1 MIGSLFAAI
10 GPAVARRAQ
19 SAHSFGNNRT
29 PTPGSHGHLHKGVL
43 TASVS
48 PLLVGLTVGLLFGRA
63 GRSGSAA
70 AWPGARST
78 PSRRV
83 APRKGAGK

>member
-10 GPAVARRAQ
+10 GPAAAGRAQ
-19 SAHSFGNNRT
+19 LAFRFGNNGT
-29 PTPGSHGHLHKGVL
+29 PTPGSHGHLHKGVYP
-43 TASVS
+43 AAAS
-48 PLLVGLTVGLLFGRA
+48 PLLVGLAAVLLFGRA

-70 AWPGARST
+70 AWPGARSN